1 MKSQELLS
9 QIKNLLGMEDVQL
22 EKLSLDN
29 GTVLEAELFESGKEV
44 FILSDDEKIPLPVGE
59 YALEDGRV
67 LSVQEEGL
75 ISELY
80 EHKDDVEKE
89 EKKDKEEDED
99 KEKMRYVTRE
109 EFRKEMDDLKKHIED
124 EVKKMMDHKDKEK
137 DEMAS
142 QVATEIAVE
151 MSNQPAAK
159 PIKHSPEN
167 KKTEPKFKFAQNRK
181 ASTLD
186 RVMETLINNN
196 K

>member
-22 EKLSLDN
+22 EKLNLEN
-29 GTVLEAELFESGKEV
+29 GTVLEAESFESGKEV
-44 FILSDDEKIPLPVGE
+44 FILSEDEKIPLPIGE
-59 YALEDGRV
+59 YQLEDGRGLEV
-67 LSVQEEGL
+67 TEEGI
-75 ISELY
+75 ISELNESY
-80 EHKDDVEKE
+80 MEDEKEDE
-89 EKKDKEEDED
+89 EKKKDEKEDDKEE
-99 KEKMRYVTRE
+99 MRYVTRE
-109 EFRKEMDDLKKHIED
+109 EFRKEMDDLKKSIE
-124 EVKKMMDHKDKEK
+124 EMKHYKDKEK

-186 RVMETLINNN
+186 RVMESIIN
-196 K
+196 KK

>member
-80 EHKDDVEKE
+80 EHKDDE
-89 EKKDKEEDED
+89 EKKEKKDEDED

-142 QVATEIAVE
+142 QVATEIALE

-186 RVMETLINNN
+186 RVMESIIN
-196 K
+196 KK

>member
-9 QIKNLLGMEDVQL
+9 QIKNLLGMEDI
-22 EKLSLDN
+22 
-29 GTVLEAELFESGKEV
+29 EAELFESGKEV

-89 EKKDKEEDED
+89 EKKEEDED

-186 RVMETLINNN
+186 RVMESIIN
-196 K
+196 KK

>member
-59 YALEDGRV
+59 YALEDGKV

-80 EHKDDVEKE
+80 EHKDDEEKE

-186 RVMETLINNN
+186 RVMESIIN
-196 K
+196 KK

>member
-80 EHKDDVEKE
+80 EHKDDEEKE
-89 EKKDKEEDED
+89 EKKDKDEDED

-137 DEMAS
+137 DEIVIEEEVSTDDLEKEIKKYEKVKNKIMYSVES
-142 QVATEIAVE
+142 Q
-151 MSNQPAAK
+151 
-159 PIKHSPEN
+159 
-167 KKTEPKFKFAQNRK
+167 KKTYDFFLDNSEFNNRFFN
-181 ASTLD
+181 LF
-186 RVMETLINNN
+186 
-196 K
+196 

>member
-44 FILSDDEKIPLPVGE
+44 FILSDDERIPLPIGE
-59 YALEDGRV
+59 YKLEDGRILNV
-67 LSVQEEGL
+67 EEEGM
-75 ISELY
+75 ISNLK
-80 EHKDDVEKE
+80 EHE
-89 EKKDKEEDED
+89 EEDEKED
-99 KEKMRYVTRE
+99 DEDKKEKDEMRYVTRE
-109 EFRKEMDDLKKHIED
+109 EFRKEMDELKEHIN
-124 EVKKMMDHKDKEK
+124 KMMDHKDKEK

-142 QVATEIAVE
+142 QVATEVAVE
-151 MSNQPAAK
+151 MSSQQPASK

-186 RVMETLINNN
+186 RVMSTLINNN